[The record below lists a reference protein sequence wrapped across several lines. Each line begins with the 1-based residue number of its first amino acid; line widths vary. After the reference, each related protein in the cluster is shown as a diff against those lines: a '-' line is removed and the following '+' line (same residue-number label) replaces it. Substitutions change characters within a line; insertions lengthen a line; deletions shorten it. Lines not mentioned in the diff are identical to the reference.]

1 MTNAVAKIEDYSALD
16 AAIGTSMEG
25 EPLRFREGVFIRG
38 FDKTEVKFGTRLI
51 MHSAS
56 LSDGFIKWED
66 GKPVEW
72 RIREL
77 NNPSQLP
84 VFRHTLGDKDESQWS
99 DGKDPWSF
107 TMVIAMKDQE
117 GVALTFSTGSVGGK
131 NALRK
136 VLQSWRLARNKHPGL
151 GER

>member
-77 NNPSQLP
+77 RCSATPSETRTRANGLTAKIRGP
-84 VFRHTLGDKDESQWS
+84 S
-99 DGKDPWSF
+99 PW
-107 TMVIAMKDQE
+107 
-117 GVALTFSTGSVGGK
+117 
-131 NALRK
+131 
-136 VLQSWRLARNKHPGL
+136 
-151 GER
+151 